1 MKKYIC
7 TACHYVYDPAKGDPE
22 NGVAAVTSW
31 EDVPEEWTCPL
42 CGLGKEVFEAEE

>member
-22 NGVAAVTSW
+22 NGVAAGTSW

-42 CGLGKEVFEAEE
+42 CGLGKEVFEEK